1 MKELF
6 RIIGISKKDKKIER
20 EFEFSSTKEC
30 AFHNPGFHKF
40 RVVGTEVVQECN
52 FHGYFQETFIYYKVL
67 QEHIRE
73 TLLEVMKMKELNM
86 KEIEDLTFKA
96 VQKETRLANGC

>member
-52 FHGYFQETFIYYKVL
+52 FHGYF
-67 QEHIRE
+67 
-73 TLLEVMKMKELNM
+73 
-86 KEIEDLTFKA
+86 
-96 VQKETRLANGC
+96 